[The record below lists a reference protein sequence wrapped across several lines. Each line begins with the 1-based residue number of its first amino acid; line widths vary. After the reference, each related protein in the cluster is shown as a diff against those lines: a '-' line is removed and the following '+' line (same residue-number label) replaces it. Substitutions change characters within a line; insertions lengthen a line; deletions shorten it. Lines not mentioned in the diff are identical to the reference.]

1 MSATQIVQQIE
12 ETANGSTG
20 VGTGNGLVNPVQAV
34 TAVVPSGPT
43 PTASPRPG
51 TVSIDRATPNRSEKA
66 VALSL
71 AGGAFGAAV
80 LVIGAALVIPAGR
93 RRRWR
98 PGEPS

>member
-1 MSATQIVQQIE
+1 
-12 ETANGSTG
+12 
-20 VGTGNGLVNPVQAV
+20 VQAV

-51 TVSIDRATPNRSEKA
+51 AVTVDRATPNRSEKT

-80 LVIGAALVIPAGR
+80 LVIAAALVIPAGR